1 MKRFAGKRILIVG
14 ASSGIGLA
22 TAKRLAQEG
31 ASIVGVG
38 RNIENI
44 SNTLNMLEGTGH
56 QAFAAD
62 VADEQQLAT
71 IVKYGKENGGY
82 HGGVFCAGLHEMR
95 TISLIKADNLLQS
108 FTANVVT
115 TINCTKALI
124 KSISPDGGGIVWL
137 SSVAAIRG
145 TAGFI
150 AYSSAKGALI
160 SAAKVAAI
168 ELVKKNIRVNVVI
181 AGVVNT
187 PMSAGWLNLLSQE
200 QRDEIDS
207 KHLLGTGQPEDVAD
221 AIAFLVSSDARWI
234 TGTTLVVDGGLSLR

>member
-1 MKRFAGKRILIVG
+1 MKRFTGKRILIVG
-14 ASSGIGLA
+14 VSSGIGLS
-22 TAKRLAQEG
+22 TAIRLAHEG

-38 RNIENI
+38 RNIESI
-44 SNTLNMLEGTGH
+44 STSLSMLEGNGH
-56 QAFAAD
+56 HAIVAD
-62 VADEQQLAT
+62 VADEQQLGT
-71 IVKYGKENGGY
+71 IIKYAKEHGGY
-82 HGGVFCAGLHEMR
+82 HGGVFCAGLHEIR
-95 TISLIKADNLLQS
+95 PISLLRADNLMQS

-115 TINCTKALI
+115 AINCTKALT
-124 KSISPDGGGIVWL
+124 KSVSPDGAGIVWL

-145 TAGFI
+145 TAGFT

-168 ELVKKNIRVNVVI
+168 ELVKKKIRVNVVI

-187 PMSAGWLNLLSQE
+187 PMSLGWLNLLSQE

-207 KHLLGTGQPEDVAD
+207 KHLLGIGQPEDVAN